1 MSSYIT
7 AQTAAKKN
15 INRIQLRK
23 RLDTDLLVCMY

>member
-1 MSSYIT
+1 MSNYIT
-7 AQTAAKKN
+7 AQTAAKKD